1 MIVWFLVY
9 VFYDS
14 LLVRQVIIIAK
25 SSRDFWI
32 SSTLSVYAFDV
43 DACWHKNLP
52 FLQVHDSTTGQIFK
66 SQLQTKH
73 VELLQSPWLVELIAF
88 HLNLIDNMKSDSE
101 IASRC
106 VCDFEGP
113 RPTLSFLLSDAI
125 KLEVA
130 LTCSVCLVS
139 YSITCINSL
148 SLSKKPWE
156 QHFNSELNLL

>member
-1 MIVWFLVY
+1 MHVDTR
-9 VFYDS
+9 VF
-14 LLVRQVIIIAK
+14 VCCVNAVIIFPVICSVCSLW
-25 SSRDFWI
+25 SSFSA
-32 SSTLSVYAFDV
+32 SSDNYSQIFKRFLNFTTLSVYAFDV
-43 DACWHKNLP
+43 GAFWYKNLP
-52 FLQVHDSTTGQIFK
+52 ILQVHASTTGQIFK

-88 HLNLIDNMKSDSE
+88 HLNLRDNMKSDSE

-106 VCDFEGP
+106 VCDFESP

-139 YSITCINSL
+139 YSVTCINSL
-148 SLSKKPWE
+148 
-156 QHFNSELNLL
+156 